1 MSGNLQR
8 SAPKVLDTKGSKADV
23 LACCRTIRRI
33 PLIGIRAYTRAK
45 DRVKL
50 PRPGIKI
57 LRVISNFLQ
66 YSLLVAMAYTNKKRK
81 LVEDTRGDDFA
92 NQSHK
97 RHYSNHAPLSSN
109 SDRSAVQ
116 LKKSE
121 AELISRSKQPAVAD
135 TATSSAEE
143 ASSSSVRRA
152 NAKSTDTSNT
162 QPIQKATKQTKI
174 SGKAVGSSS
183 DRAPAVKE
191 SDEDDE
197 EKDEDDDATYSA
209 EEQESEPENGTASDI
224 DSAPSSESSRERASD
239 AELDSDGEPH
249 PNNNKKREPLKA
261 DNPNAFASSMAGI
274 LSYKLTK
281 TQRANPILAR
291 SADAKEADETIQ
303 DMKLEK
309 KAKAEMKREKL
320 KKEGKDSQVAGDP
333 VRDADGSLEVQ
344 GIFANQQREKELR
357 KMAEKG
363 VVKMFNAFN
372 SVREKAAEAQI
383 LVGSRAKKEE
393 RATEMSKEGWLEY
406 VGQGGKAKG

>member
-1 MSGNLQR
+1 
-8 SAPKVLDTKGSKADV
+8 
-23 LACCRTIRRI
+23 
-33 PLIGIRAYTRAK
+33 
-45 DRVKL
+45 
-50 PRPGIKI
+50 
-57 LRVISNFLQ
+57 
-66 YSLLVAMAYTNKKRK
+66 MAYTNMKRK
-81 LVEDTRGDDFA
+81 LVEDTQGGDFV

-97 RHYSNHAPLSSN
+97 RHHSNHAPLSSN
-109 SDRSAVQ
+109 SDQAAVQ

-143 ASSSSVRRA
+143 APSSSVRRA

-174 SGKAVGSSS
+174 SGKVVGSS
-183 DRAPAVKE
+183 DRAPAVNE

-197 EKDEDDDATYSA
+197 EKDEDDGTTYSA
-209 EEQESEPENGTASDI
+209 EEQGSEPENGTASDI
-224 DSAPSSESSRERASD
+224 DSAESSIEQASD

-249 PNNNKKREPLKA
+249 PNNNKIREPLKA

-274 LSYKLTK
+274 LGYKLTK

-309 KAKAEMKREKL
+309 KAKAEMKKEKL
-320 KKEGKDSQVAGDP
+320 KGIHGQVAGDP

-372 SVREKAAEAQI
+372 SVREKAAEAQG
-383 LVGSRAKKEE
+383 LVGSRAKEE

-406 VGQGGKAKG
+406 VGQCGNAKG

>member
-1 MSGNLQR
+1 M
-8 SAPKVLDTKGSKADV
+8 TE
-23 LACCRTIRRI
+23 
-33 PLIGIRAYTRAK
+33 K

-57 LRVISNFLQ
+57 HVTSNFLQ
-66 YSLLVAMAYTNKKRK
+66 YSLLVTMAYTNMKRK
-81 LVEDTRGDDFA
+81 LVEDTQASDFV

-97 RHYSNHAPLSSN
+97 RHHSNHAPSFSN
-109 SDRSAVQ
+109 SDQSAVQ
-116 LKKSE
+116 LKNPE

-143 ASSSSVRRA
+143 APSSSVRRA

-174 SGKAVGSSS
+174 SGEAVGSSS

-209 EEQESEPENGTASDI
+209 EEQESEPENGTTSDI
-224 DSAPSSESSRERASD
+224 DSAPSSESSIEQASD
-239 AELDSDGEPH
+239 AELGSDGEPH
-249 PNNNKKREPLKA
+249 PSNNKREPLKA

-274 LSYKLTK
+274 LGYKLTK

-372 SVREKAAEAQI
+372 SVREKAAEAQR

-406 VGQGGKAKG
+406 VGQGGKAQG